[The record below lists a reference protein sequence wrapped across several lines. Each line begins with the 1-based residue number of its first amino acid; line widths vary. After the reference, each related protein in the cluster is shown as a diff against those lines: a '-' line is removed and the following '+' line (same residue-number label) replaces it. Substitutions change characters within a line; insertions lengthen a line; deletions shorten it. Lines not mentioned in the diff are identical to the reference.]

1 MSFWK
6 ILAGAAIGVGAVA
19 AAPFTGGGSVLGAAT
34 LVASLSGAGTAA
46 AAVGAGVVGGA
57 VGASIGD
64 GNGKKY
70 TEGYNEGQRQAKAE
84 TDARLAKLS
93 ERLEKAL
100 ARATATQRHFDA
112 ILAMHAVAISCAH
125 CDGEIHPAEISHIE
139 MFITGIAGSTAPED
153 LKQRICDM
161 YEHPPGIQEAFECAR
176 DSGVEMSV
184 FDDIIDLVI
193 QADGVMHDQETVF
206 LGAWRALRAA

>member
-70 TEGYNEGQRQAKAE
+70 TEG
-84 TDARLAKLS
+84 T
-93 ERLEKAL
+93 
-100 ARATATQRHFDA
+100 T
-112 ILAMHAVAISCAH
+112 
-125 CDGEIHPAEISHIE
+125 
-139 MFITGIAGSTAPED
+139 
-153 LKQRICDM
+153 DM
-161 YEHPPGIQEAFECAR
+161 Y
-176 DSGVEMSV
+176 
-184 FDDIIDLVI
+184 
-193 QADGVMHDQETVF
+193 
-206 LGAWRALRAA
+206 